1 MTIQELLDNI
11 NALGIGV
18 GSDAEDVLER
28 DLATDVRLPALINRG
43 VADLFR
49 VRPARGVVVV
59 DLAGKDS
66 DGNYI
71 MQSDGTVNV
80 YNALTAAAKPRF
92 ERLDAF
98 SFASEDEKQYGITAN
113 AWTSDRYV
121 RVGAASYVK
130 RIQAANAYIDA
141 NPFTVTSWNGTQYS
155 VVERGKDANRYNGTK
170 TTVYLDVKA
179 NSNPA
184 VADTDGRSVVL
195 VALGTTPETYYQY
208 EEPTQVLVTIT
219 YRMKPATITVNDIG
233 NAENKTFDDI
243 LDEGLCDLLPLF
255 VASKLYLEEDP
266 GKANQFRSEYEARR
280 NEILA
285 REYNHPEASRFV
297 LTNGW

>member
-1 MTIQELLDNI
+1 MTIRELIDNI

-49 VRPARGVVVV
+49 VRPARGVITIDLKATGVV
-59 DLAGKDS
+59 
-66 DGNYI
+66 
-71 MQSDGTVNV
+71 QSDGTVDV
-80 YNALTAAAKPRF
+80 FNALTADAKPRF
-92 ERLDAF
+92 ERLDAY
-98 SFASEDEKQYGITAN
+98 SIASEDMRAFGITVN
-113 AWTSDRYV
+113 AWTSDRFV
-121 RVGAASYVK
+121 RVNKYAVEHTD
-130 RIQAANAYIDA
+130 DA
-141 NPFTVTSWNGTQYS
+141 NIT
-155 VVERGKDANRYNGTK
+155 
-170 TTVYLDVKA
+170 L
-179 NSNPA
+179 
-184 VADTDGRSVVL
+184 
-195 VALGTTPETYYQY
+195 
-208 EEPTQVLVTIT
+208 T
-219 YRMKPATITVNDIG
+219 YRMKPETYTVNEIG
-233 NAENKTFDDI
+233 AAEDTVID

>member
-28 DLATDVRLPALINRG
+28 DSVTDVRLPALINRG

-49 VRPARGVVVV
+49 VRPARGVVTLDLKASGVV
-59 DLAGKDS
+59 
-66 DGNYI
+66 
-71 MQSDGTVNV
+71 QSDGTVDV
-80 YNALTAAAKPRF
+80 YNALLPEAKPRF
-92 ERLDAF
+92 ERLDAY
-98 SFASEDEKQYGITAN
+98 SIASEDMRAFGITAN
-113 AWTSDRYV
+113 AWTSDRLI
-121 RVGAASYVK
+121 RVNKYAVAHTD
-130 RIQAANAYIDA
+130 DA
-141 NPFTVTSWNGTQYS
+141 NIT
-155 VVERGKDANRYNGTK
+155 
-170 TTVYLDVKA
+170 L
-179 NSNPA
+179 
-184 VADTDGRSVVL
+184 
-195 VALGTTPETYYQY
+195 
-208 EEPTQVLVTIT
+208 T
-219 YRMKPATITVNDIG
+219 YRMKPATYTVNEIG
-233 NAENKTFDDI
+233 AAENTVID

>member
-1 MTIQELLDNI
+1 MTIRELIDNI

-18 GSDAEDVLER
+18 GSDAEDVLEK

-49 VRPARGVVVV
+49 VRPARGVVTIDLKASGVV
-59 DLAGKDS
+59 
-66 DGNYI
+66 
-71 MQSDGTVNV
+71 QSDGTVDV
-80 YNALTAAAKPRF
+80 YNALLPEAKPRF
-92 ERLDAF
+92 ERLDAY
-98 SFASEDEKQYGITAN
+98 SIASEDMRAFGITAN
-113 AWTSDRYV
+113 AWTSDRLI
-121 RVGAASYVK
+121 RVNKYAVEHTD
-130 RIQAANAYIDA
+130 DA
-141 NPFTVTSWNGTQYS
+141 NIT
-155 VVERGKDANRYNGTK
+155 
-170 TTVYLDVKA
+170 L
-179 NSNPA
+179 
-184 VADTDGRSVVL
+184 
-195 VALGTTPETYYQY
+195 
-208 EEPTQVLVTIT
+208 T
-219 YRMKPATITVNDIG
+219 YRMKPATYTVNEIG
-233 NAENKTFDDI
+233 TAETTVID

>member
-1 MTIQELLDNI
+1 MTIRELIDNI

-49 VRPARGVVVV
+49 VRPARGVVTI
-59 DLAGKDS
+59 DLKAAG
-66 DGNYI
+66 I
-71 MQSDGTVNV
+71 VQSDGTVDV
-80 YNALTAAAKPRF
+80 YNALSEDARHRF
-92 ERLDAF
+92 ERLDAY
-98 SFASEDEKQYGITAN
+98 SIASEDMRAFGITAN
-113 AWTSDRYV
+113 AWTSDRLI
-121 RVGAASYVK
+121 RVNKYAVEHTD
-130 RIQAANAYIDA
+130 DA
-141 NPFTVTSWNGTQYS
+141 NIT
-155 VVERGKDANRYNGTK
+155 
-170 TTVYLDVKA
+170 L
-179 NSNPA
+179 
-184 VADTDGRSVVL
+184 
-195 VALGTTPETYYQY
+195 
-208 EEPTQVLVTIT
+208 T
-219 YRMKPATITVNDIG
+219 YRMKPATITVNDIAI
-233 NAENKTFDDI
+233 AETKTFDDI

>member
-1 MTIQELLDNI
+1 MTLQELIDNI

-49 VRPARGVVVV
+49 VRPARGVITI
-59 DLAGKDS
+59 DLKATG
-66 DGNYI
+66 I
-71 MQSDGTVNV
+71 VQSDGTVDV
-80 YNALTAAAKPRF
+80 YNALLPEAKPRF
-92 ERLDAF
+92 ERLDAY
-98 SFASEDEKQYGITAN
+98 SIASEDMRAFGITAN
-113 AWTSDRYV
+113 AWTSDRLV
-121 RVGAASYVK
+121 RVNKYAVAH
-130 RIQAANAYIDA
+130 ADDA
-141 NPFTVTSWNGTQYS
+141 NIT
-155 VVERGKDANRYNGTK
+155 
-170 TTVYLDVKA
+170 L
-179 NSNPA
+179 
-184 VADTDGRSVVL
+184 
-195 VALGTTPETYYQY
+195 
-208 EEPTQVLVTIT
+208 T
-219 YRMKPATITVNDIG
+219 YRMKPATYTVNEIG
-233 NAENKTFDDI
+233 AAEDTVID

>member
-1 MTIQELLDNI
+1 MTIRELIDNI

-18 GSDAEDVLER
+18 GSDAEDVLEK

-49 VRPARGVVVV
+49 VRPARGVVTI
-59 DLAGKDS
+59 DLKATG
-66 DGNYI
+66 I
-71 MQSDGTVNV
+71 VQPDGTVDV
-80 YNALTAAAKPRF
+80 YNALLPEAKPRF
-92 ERLDAF
+92 ERLDAY
-98 SFASEDEKQYGITAN
+98 SIASEDMRAFGITAN
-113 AWTSDRYV
+113 AWTSDRLI
-121 RVGAASYVK
+121 RVNKYAVEHTD
-130 RIQAANAYIDA
+130 DA
-141 NPFTVTSWNGTQYS
+141 NIT
-155 VVERGKDANRYNGTK
+155 
-170 TTVYLDVKA
+170 L
-179 NSNPA
+179 
-184 VADTDGRSVVL
+184 
-195 VALGTTPETYYQY
+195 
-208 EEPTQVLVTIT
+208 T
-219 YRMKPATITVNDIG
+219 YRMKPATYTVNEIG
-233 NAENKTFDDI
+233 TAETTVID